1 MSDAQDPAEELKTTP
16 LDALNRELGGRM
28 VPFAGYAMPVQ
39 FPAGIIAEHNQTRE
53 KASLFDVSHMGQLRL
68 HGESA
73 ATALERL
80 VPGNLEGLKP
90 GRMRYSML
98 TTDAGTIIDDLMVT
112 REVGGLFVVVN
123 ASRFDADLPHMEAN
137 IGSDVEIEVL
147 GGRALVALQG
157 PAASAALA
165 DLAPDAGAM
174 PFMSSLALSIGGID
188 ALVNRCGYT
197 GEDGYEISVAGAD
210 AEGLVKKLLAD
221 ERVEAAG
228 LGARDTLRLEA
239 GLCLYGQDIDDTT
252 TPIEAGLNWTVPKRR
267 REEGGFPGADII
279 IDQWENGAAR
289 KLVGIRPEGR
299 APARTGTEIT
309 LADGTPIGM
318 VTSGAFGPTIGG
330 PVAMGYVRFDA
341 AETGTKLE
349 LQVRGKG
356 NPAAVADLPFASHR
370 YFKA

>member
-39 FPAGIIAEHNQTRE
+39 FPAGTIAEHNQTRE

-68 HGESA
+68 HGEGA

-188 ALVNRCGYT
+188 ALVNRSGYT

-239 GLCLYGQDIDDTT
+239 GLCLYGQDINDTT